1 MHAVRL
7 GFLNWG
13 VRKVSGLNGEDAQP
27 FHRERNPAGAEKRS
41 PPGRL
46 TVSRTILMHPR
57 AGREGEQVQ
66 RVSKTCSK
74 FEPETLAVAHHPAA
88 AGASEMPA
96 DHEHRRSGKAPQ
108 ERPAG
113 AIRLR
118 GIEIRGC

>member
-27 FHRERNPAGAEKRS
+27 FTASETLPAPKSVHHPAAI
-41 PPGRL
+41 L
-46 TVSRTILMHPR
+46 THPR
-57 AGREGEQVQ
+57 AGREGEQVP

-96 DHEHRRSGKAPQ
+96 DHKHRRSGKTPQ

-118 GIEIRGC
+118 GIEIGGC